1 MVRIEATGP
10 FAPPPGSRPEDVG
23 HGSGFLVDP
32 SGLIVTNSHVVTGAD
47 TVTVW
52 VGSELTKGTA
62 DVLGVSECSDLA
74 VIKLQGRRDLP
85 YLDWYAPPI
94 ASGLSIHAGGYPIQ
108 STEAKV
114 IPGVVEGAQG
124 PADAARLSVEDTI
137 ELQANIPAGS
147 SGGPVVTGEGQVVAV
162 TYPRDDTTK
171 PPFAI
176 SRNSAQEIVDLL
188 QAHRDVTS
196 VGINGYALKSDP
208 KSGPA
213 GIWVVAVKPGSVAAA
228 SGILPGDVV
237 TDLAGTA
244 MAADGT
250 MAGYC
255 DVLSGYHDGDA
266 LPFSVYRADDRA
278 NLKGTLNGKAI
289 EPGFAFAVALG
300 GGTSG
305 PGQDWETR
313 STHLRGNLSVEA
325 PPEWRSED
333 HTWEFDDKRVGAG
346 MYVAPS
352 VAAFL
357 NGFRAPGAFVA
368 ASATIAETP
377 LADVLDFYR
386 PHFNKSSTKCTWTGR
401 SGVQTRW
408 VRRHLRSVG
417 GMRRRQDAF
426 PLDRAKKADGSHI
439 VYIQFQA
446 SQAGR
451 SRHPRPDA
459 RHPQV
464 RSRRRLTGPGQTPPV
479 AGALA
484 TAGAQPSG
492 PHRKSASPSPP
503 RAISSG
509 WASCHACWSTDRR
522 SSAGCAP
529 AIP

>member
-1 MVRIEATGP
+1 MGESADPLLVRSVDALPGAMVRIEATGP
-10 FAPPPGSRPEDVG
+10 FAPPPGARPEDVG

-32 SGLIVTNSHVVTGAD
+32 SGLIVTNSHVVTGAN

-52 VGSELTKGTA
+52 VGSELTKQTA

-94 ASGLSIHAGGYPIQ
+94 ASGLSIHAVGYPIE

-114 IPGVVEGAQG
+114 IPGVVEGALG
-124 PADAARLSVEDTI
+124 PADAARLSVKDTI

-176 SRNSAQEIVDLL
+176 SRDSAQEIVDLL

-278 NLKGTLNGKAI
+278 NLNGTLNGKAI
-289 EPGFAFAVALG
+289 EPDFAFAVALG
-300 GGTSG
+300 GRCIG
-305 PGQDWETR
+305 PWTGLGDAGDTPQGQPLRRRPAEVDDRKTTR
-313 STHLRGNLSVEA
+313 G
-325 PPEWRSED
+325 
-333 HTWEFDDKRVGAG
+333 
-346 MYVAPS
+346 
-352 VAAFL
+352 
-357 NGFRAPGAFVA
+357 
-368 ASATIAETP
+368 
-377 LADVLDFYR
+377 
-386 PHFNKSSTKCTWTGR
+386 SSTTRGSGRACTSRRISLR
-401 SGVQTRW
+401 SRPAIERPAHSSLP
-408 VRRHLRSVG
+408 VRRSL
-417 GMRRRQDAF
+417 RRR
-426 PLDRAKKADGSHI
+426 
-439 VYIQFQA
+439 
-446 SQAGR
+446 
-451 SRHPRPDA
+451 SRTF
-459 RHPQV
+459 
-464 RSRRRLTGPGQTPPV
+464 STSI
-479 AGALA
+479 ALISTSA
-484 TAGAQPSG
+484 LPS
-492 PHRKSASPSPP
+492 
-503 RAISSG
+503 
-509 WASCHACWSTDRR
+509 
-522 SSAGCAP
+522 AP
-529 AIP
+529 